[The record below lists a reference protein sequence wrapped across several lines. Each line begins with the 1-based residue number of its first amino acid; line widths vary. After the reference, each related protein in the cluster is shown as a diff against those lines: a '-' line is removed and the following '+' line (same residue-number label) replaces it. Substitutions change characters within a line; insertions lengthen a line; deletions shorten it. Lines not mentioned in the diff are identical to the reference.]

1 MSIINKY
8 GFQVQREHYPEKS
21 EFKFGY
27 NPEVGTDPET
37 IWDGGGLYSYPTSA
51 SIMKVS
57 SSNNLD
63 TSTTLTIYGLN
74 ENYDAVSESITLN
87 GQTAVN
93 TTNQYIRSLRVI
105 VNTNEPQGDIYVG
118 TGTVTVGNGTLTVQ
132 GTGALGGSGTF
143 TANQSGNATI
153 SISHD
158 DTSSQASVNNSGR
171 TYIQDITLDTY
182 GHITGISSATETV
195 TNTNTTYSA
204 GTGLDL
210 SGTTFSV
217 ESDQRGEIALF
228 GYSSTDYIN
237 STATYFDFV
246 LEMCYIYMTCHKED
260 HMLYIAY

>member
-118 TGTVTVGNGTLTVQ
+118 TGTVTSGVPANVYAKVHIGENQTLMAIWTVPRNHTAYLYDVNFNTGTTV
-132 GTGALGGSGTF
+132 
-143 TANQSGNATI
+143 ANKFI
-153 SISHD
+153 E
-158 DTSSQASVNNSGR
+158 GR
-171 TYIQDITLDTY
+171 LKVKPFGEVFQTK
-182 GHITGISSATETV
+182 GHITTATNSDINYSIPLILTEKTDVELQAFASSGTNAVSATM
-195 TNTNTTYSA
+195 S
-204 GTGLDL
+204 
-210 SGTTFSV
+210 F
-217 ESDQRGEIALF
+217 I
-228 GYSSTDYIN
+228 YIDN
-237 STATYFDFV
+237 D
-246 LEMCYIYMTCHKED
+246 C
-260 HMLYIAY
+260 